1 MKMTNTKRVVA
12 ILALLVSQAAIR
24 SVASQ
29 AMDAASGDT
38 VKTKDGLI
46 RGVGQSSSG
55 VRIFRGVPFA
65 APPVGELRWK
75 APIAPKPWTGVRQAT
90 EFSARCIQAPIT
102 SDMVSR
108 SNGISEDC
116 LYLNVWTPAR
126 SGKEKLPVFVY
137 IYGGGFTAGD
147 ASEPRYDG
155 ENIAAQGVVVVTM
168 NYRLGVF
175 GFLSHPDLS
184 RESAYRGSGDYGL
197 LDQSAALKW
206 VSQNISAF
214 GGDPQ
219 HVTIGGE
226 SAGSISVS
234 GQMAS
239 PLSKNLIAGAIGES
253 GSLIGSLPAVPLAVG
268 EQNGVK
274 FAEALGATSINQL
287 RALPAYQIYD
297 GARKAGVR
305 FSVTVDG
312 YFLPKSPAAIY
323 AEGEQA
329 HIPLLAGSN
338 SEEGGAYGVL
348 GHHEPTLENY
358 KQALQ
363 KLYGDKADEVFALY
377 PASEDGDSVV
387 SAAQSLASDRFI
399 AFSTGEWMTLATKTG
414 GKPTYYYFY
423 SRKRPDLTPE
433 VEAAFAYWQVYT
445 DDGVKYPRPAPRGAS
460 HSAEIEYALGNLDKN
475 VVYRWTDED
484 RQLSKEI
491 NGYFVNFIKT
501 GDPNGKGLP
510 AWPTFKSGKRLIIDV
525 DTHAETENID
535 GRYAFLYSLLAR

>member
-1 MKMTNTKRVVA
+1 MKMTNTKRVLA
-12 ILALLVSQAAIR
+12 IWALLMSQAAVR
-24 SVASQ
+24 PAASQ
-29 AMDAASGDT
+29 AMSSGDT

-46 RGVGQSSSG
+46 RGVAQSSSG
-55 VRIFRGVPFA
+55 VRIFRGIPFA
-65 APPVGELRWK
+65 APPVGGLRWK
-75 APIAPKPWTGVRQAT
+75 APVAPKPWNGVRQAT
-90 EFSARCIQAPIT
+90 EFSARCMQPPIS

-116 LYLNVWTPAR
+116 LYLNVWTPAK
-126 SGKEKLPVFVY
+126 SEEEKLPVLVY
-137 IYGGGFTAGD
+137 IYGGGFFGGD
-147 ASEPRYDG
+147 ASEARYDG
-155 ENIAAQGVVVVTM
+155 ENIATQGVVVVTM

-184 RESAYRGSGDYGL
+184 QEAAYHGSGDYGL
-197 LDQSAALKW
+197 LDQSAAIKW

-219 HVTIGGE
+219 HITIGGE

-239 PLSKNLIAGAIGES
+239 PLSKNLLAGAIGES
-253 GSLIGSLPAVPLAVG
+253 GSLIGSLSAIPLTTG

-274 FAEALGATSINQL
+274 FAQALGATSIDQL
-287 RALPAYQIYD
+287 RAMSAYQIYD
-297 GARKAGVR
+297 GARKSGVR

-312 YFLPKSPAAIY
+312 YFFPKSPAAIY
-323 AEGEQA
+323 EAGEQA

-338 SEEGGAYGVL
+338 SEESGAYSVL

-358 KQALQ
+358 KRALQ
-363 KLYGDKADEVFALY
+363 QLYGDKANEVFALY
-377 PASEDGDSVV
+377 PASADGTSVLD
-387 SAAQSLASDRFI
+387 AAQSLASDRFI

-433 VEAAFAYWQVYT
+433 VDAAFAYWQVYT
-445 DDGVKYPRPAPRGAS
+445 DDGVKYPRPPARGAS
-460 HSAEIEYALGNLDKN
+460 HSAEIEYALGNLDRN

-484 RQLSKEI
+484 RQLSKVI

-510 AWPTFKSGKRLIIDV
+510 PWPTFKSGKRLIIDV

-535 GRYAFLYSLLAR
+535 ARYAFLYSLLAR